1 MKQACLVLV
10 AVAGL
15 WGGLDGRAQAAT
27 VNLDVRGPNI
37 SALLQLTYGPA
48 TDAKYPEAF
57 QITAV
62 VGTFTDTNGGLNI
75 VDAPVLGLVPVVFST
90 PDPGNLLAPN
100 NFSRFAVASGLS
112 PISNGFLTYDNLF
125 WPGGSVQ
132 TATDYPPSGGV
143 FDIYGLMFSIG
154 GGTVVD
160 LWSNGTGAGGAADYG
175 VAVAT
180 ARQALDY
187 AGGGVTVTV
196 PEPGTLSLLGVG
208 LLGLAA
214 ARRRRRAA

>member
-1 MKQACLVLV
+1 MKHACLVLA

-15 WGGLDGRAQAAT
+15 SGVLESRAQAAT
-27 VNLDVRGPNI
+27 VNLDVLGPGI
-37 SALLQLTYGPA
+37 SAFLQLTYGPA
-48 TDAKYPEAF
+48 TDAKYAQAF
-57 QITAV
+57 QVTAV
-62 VGTFTDTNGGLNI
+62 SGTFTDTNGGLNI
-75 VDAPVLGLVPVVFST
+75 VGTPVLGLVPVVFST

-100 NFSRFAVASGLS
+100 SFSRFAVASGLS

-154 GGTVVD
+154 DGRVVD
-160 LWSNGTGAGGAADYG
+160 LWSNGTGPGGTADYG

-180 ARQALDY
+180 SRLALDY
-187 AGGGVTVTV
+187 AGGGVMVTV